1 MDFIKDE
8 AVKDLY
14 MDSMR
19 AALMNSGMMML
30 KMNKYI
36 EAIDLLKLAKE
47 FTIQKKDIQKL
58 NYRMAAAY
66 NGLKKYNDALE
77 ILEPMIQE
85 ETKDPL
91 VKVEYNKA
99 KKAVLEENRLTKD
112 QKETYSKM
120 FNPEKRKEEEQKKR
134 KEQKLKN
141 KKKNIESKEKS
152 EEKSAD
158 DEDEGKDSQ
167 IPKYLALATIFA
179 GIGFILFKAISK

>member
-77 ILEPMIQE
+77 IKCQ
-85 ETKDPL
+85 
-91 VKVEYNKA
+91 
-99 KKAVLEENRLTKD
+99 
-112 QKETYSKM
+112 
-120 FNPEKRKEEEQKKR
+120 
-134 KEQKLKN
+134 
-141 KKKNIESKEKS
+141 
-152 EEKSAD
+152 
-158 DEDEGKDSQ
+158 
-167 IPKYLALATIFA
+167 
-179 GIGFILFKAISK
+179 